1 MANKRTKVPSGTQA
15 AELKKQSQAGTL
27 TPEKIEQTV
36 APTKKEMNI
45 ELKVS
50 FADAELRPYFPE
62 KTTTPGE
69 AKKAMFEALTLR
81 QKALERQK
89 AQAAEK
95 QGADKGGKPK
105 KPSAPSR

>member
-1 MANKRTKVPSGTQA
+1 M
-15 AELKKQSQAGTL
+15 
-27 TPEKIEQTV
+27 
-36 APTKKEMNI
+36 

-50 FADAELRPYFPE
+50 FTDAELRPYFPV

-69 AKKAMFEALTLR
+69 AKKAMFEGLALR

-95 QGADKGGKPK
+95 QAAGKDGNSQKPPLSPTAGKRATEKGSKPK
-105 KPSAPSR
+105 QSSGPAR